1 MAGIG
6 GMTSGMR
13 LVALECP
20 KCGARF
26 TRDKYVTHWKGDSE
40 AALEVQLRATLAR
53 LNLRC
58 IPCDRSVG
66 DFVTI
71 WAPAA

>member
-1 MAGIG
+1 M
-6 GMTSGMR
+6 SSLKR

-40 AALEVQLRATLAR
+40 AALEVQLRTTLRR

-58 IPCDRSVG
+58 NTPCDTSVG
-66 DFVTI
+66 DFVTV
-71 WAPAA
+71 WGPV